1 MKQEVILIVAPHPDD
16 ETLGAGGY
24 ILKQKQLGNRVIVLN
39 MTHMRED
46 YGYSA
51 DRMRTRDTEIKKM
64 IDGYSLDGF
73 YNLNLRPAGLDTY
86 PESDIIQK
94 ISQIIDTVKPSI
106 IVLPYR
112 FDVHSDHRI
121 AFNLCYSCTK
131 TFRYPF
137 IKKVLMMEI
146 LSETEY
152 SLNLFQPNYFV
163 DISKY
168 IKKKIEILNIF
179 ESEIKEHPFPRS
191 KEAVWANSLLRGT
204 MAGVKHAEAFVLLKH
219 IE

>member
-1 MKQEVILIVAPHPDD
+1 
-16 ETLGAGGY
+16 
-24 ILKQKQLGNRVIVLN
+24 
-39 MTHMRED
+39 
-46 YGYSA
+46 
-51 DRMRTRDTEIKKM
+51 MRTRDTEIKKM

>member
-1 MKQEVILIVAPHPDD
+1 MIVAPHPDD

-94 ISQIIDTVKPSI
+94 ISKIIDTVKPSI